1 MNYPDDRILIARG
14 KYSTLGKL
22 RREQLGRAQKICTT
36 LMSSC
41 SQALRDCE
49 AKPPVSVEPLKVIET
64 CLKNLTDSRDRLV
77 EICVE
82 MESLKAEAGY
92 DDDAG

>member
-1 MNYPDDRILIARG
+1 MQFPCDAQLIARG
-14 KYSTLGKL
+14 KYSTLGRE
-22 RREQLGRAQKICTT
+22 RRSQLSRAQKVCTT

-49 AKPPVSVEPLKVIET
+49 ATPPVNGEPLRSLDT
-64 CLKNLTDSRDRLV
+64 CLKNLTDCRDKLV
-77 EICVE
+77 ELCAE

-92 DDDAG
+92 TDE